1 MLNFKNILVL
11 APHTD
16 DGELGAGGFI
26 KKLTNSGSV
35 VSYVAFSSCE
45 KSVPEGYPKDTFR
58 KEVKDATKVLGIKN
72 ENLKILDYEVREFS
86 YRRQDILED
95 LVKIRNSEDY
105 DLILTPSINDIHQ
118 DHSVISL
125 ESIRAFKTS
134 ASILSYDLPWNNT
147 NFHSHCFVRFNQK
160 EADNKY
166 KALTMYKSLSDRVY
180 MQKDAIYS
188 LLRLKGMQSNAEF
201 AESFEVV
208 RWFID

>member
-72 ENLKILDYEVREFS
+72 ENLKILDYEVREFT

-95 LVKIRNSEDY
+95 LVKIRNSNDY
-105 DLILTPSINDIHQ
+105 DLILTPSVNDIHQ

-147 NFHSHCFVRFNQK
+147 KFHSHCFIKLNQK

-166 KALTMYKSLSDRVY
+166 KALTMYKSLSNRAY

-188 LLRLKGMQSNAEF
+188 LMRHKGMQSNTEF